1 MMRSS
6 SSGRQERPPG
16 HHVGDGLRGSP
27 AEAAEGQTA
36 AEGDGRVYPREVTAR
51 PRWRKAVWCQQIEL
65 IY

>member
-6 SSGRQERPPG
+6 SSDRQERPPG

-27 AEAAEGQTA
+27 AEAVEGQTA

-51 PRWRKAVWCQQIEL
+51 LRWK
-65 IY
+65 